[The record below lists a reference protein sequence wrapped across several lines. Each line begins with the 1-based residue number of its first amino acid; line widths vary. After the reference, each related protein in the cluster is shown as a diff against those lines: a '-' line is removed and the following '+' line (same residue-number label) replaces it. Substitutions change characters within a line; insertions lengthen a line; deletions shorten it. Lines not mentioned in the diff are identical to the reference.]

1 MTKIEDLEKEIKLIK
16 NRNTRVE
23 SDKAWETSWTRRF
36 LLALFTYLAISI
48 YMYAISLPNPWV
60 NAIVPSIGFLLSTLT
75 LPTFK
80 KIWQKHIYKNNNL
93 PESSS

>member
-1 MTKIEDLEKEIKLIK
+1 MASLTKIEAEIKAIK
-16 NRNTRVE
+16 ERNKKVE
-23 SDKAWETSWTRRF
+23 ADKAWETSWTRKT

-48 YMYAISLPNPWV
+48 YMYSISLPNPWL

-80 KIWQKHIYKNNNL
+80 NLWKKHIYGN
-93 PESSS
+93 